1 MKALII
7 AALIVTPTVSH
18 AESWYVSSKG
28 GGQIIITDKPCY
40 LNGEAYDAL
49 KSGYTRAPT
58 GETIASCWYYS
69 DGMVR
74 MVYED
79 RTLYTYPATSFKKLS
94 D

>member
-1 MKALII
+1 MKLILALITLSVTF
-7 AALIVTPTVSH
+7 AAH